1 MTGQEAEALIHQRAW
16 TGRTPGLERIR
27 RLLGKL
33 GDPQKSLR
41 FVHIAGSNGK
51 GSTAAMLSSILTA
64 AGLRTGLYTSPHL
77 WSFGER
83 FQVDGSPIPE
93 GDLAALTAQVL
104 EAAED
109 ETEFELMT
117 AIGMLYFLRSGCD
130 IVVLET
136 GLGGRLDPTN
146 VIGAPEGAAIARI
159 GLEHTQ
165 LLGDTLEQI
174 AAEKAGILKPGCEA
188 VLYRQD
194 RAVMETVEG
203 ICRERDVSL
212 TATCPAALEL
222 LSAGLEGQ
230 TFTYRGKGP
239 YSISLL
245 GGHQLHNAAVVLD
258 TADILRRRGWS
269 IPEEAVVQGLDRAR
283 WPGRMELVRRS
294 PDLILDGGHNPQC
307 MEALARALR
316 ELCPAEKP
324 VFLTGVMADKDW
336 RAMMEELLPLA
347 KELFTL
353 TPDSPRALAA
363 GELAA
368 YLKGR
373 GATASPCGS
382 LQEGI
387 GRALAA
393 AGSEGLVCVCGSLYT
408 IGEAR
413 HLLGLC

>member
-1 MTGQEAEALIHQRAW
+1 MTGQEAEALIHQRA
-16 TGRTPGLERIR
+16 RTPGLERIR

-117 AIGMLYFLRSGCD
+117 AIGMLYFLQSGCD